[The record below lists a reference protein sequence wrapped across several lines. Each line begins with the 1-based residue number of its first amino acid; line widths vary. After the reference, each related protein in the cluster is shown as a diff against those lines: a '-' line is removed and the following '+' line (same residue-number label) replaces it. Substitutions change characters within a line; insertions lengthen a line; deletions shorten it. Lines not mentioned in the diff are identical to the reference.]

1 MSKKNLTLK
10 ILNKLEKG
18 EISPD
23 QAQALLS
30 SAAVGG
36 APHLTLHIQGQEEAL
51 RKVLEKLNEVFSEV
65 KLAEI

>member
-1 MSKKNLTLK
+1 MSKKNKTLEV
-10 ILNKLEKG
+10 LNRLEKG

-30 SAAVGG
+30 PAAVGG
-36 APHLTLHIQGQEEAL
+36 TPHLALYLQGQEEAL

>member
-1 MSKKNLTLK
+1 MSKKNQTLK
-10 ILNKLEKG
+10 ILSRLEKG

-23 QAQALLS
+23 QAEVLLS
-30 SAAVGG
+30 STSVGG
-36 APHLTLHIQGQEEAL
+36 TPSLTLHIQGQEEAL